1 MDSEKL
7 QKIKLRYGIVGN
19 YEGLNRALDIALQVA
34 MTDLSVLIT
43 GENGVGKEVFPR
55 IIHDNS
61 SRKTK
66 KYFAVNCGSIPEGT
80 IDSELFGHE
89 KGAFTGAVSE
99 REGYFGVANGGTLF
113 LDEVGELPLS
123 TQARLLR
130 VLETGEYI
138 RVGSSEVRKTDV
150 RIVAATNVD
159 IPQAIESG
167 RFRQDLYYRL
177 NTIPINIPPLRER
190 GNDIYQLFRKFAL
203 EMSEKYNMPAI
214 RLTDDAQQILQNYSW
229 PGNIRQLK
237 NVTENMSVTSETREI
252 NGDVVKH
259 YIPQERTSGQLVP
272 VAEQGRSQSFENE
285 REILYKILFDL
296 RRDVG
301 DLKAIVNKLQAEKED
316 ASQKSVRYVTS
327 EGNTISESFPASSV
341 VEYPQRKDEYV
352 EEFKEPAIEV
362 SKDVTL
368 ESFER
373 EAIKR
378 ALIRHAGKRKEAA
391 KELGISERTLYR
403 KIKEYGLE

>member
-89 KGAFTGAVSE
+89 KGAFTGAVNE

-159 IPQAIESG
+159 IPLAIENG

-259 YIPQERTSGQLVP
+259 YIPQERNNGQLVP

-301 DLKAIVNKLQAEKED
+301 DLKAIVNKLQADKED
-316 ASQKSVRYVTS
+316 ASLKSVRYVTS
-327 EGNTISESFPASSV
+327 EGNTIPDNFPASSV

-352 EEFKEPAIEV
+352 EELKEPAIEV